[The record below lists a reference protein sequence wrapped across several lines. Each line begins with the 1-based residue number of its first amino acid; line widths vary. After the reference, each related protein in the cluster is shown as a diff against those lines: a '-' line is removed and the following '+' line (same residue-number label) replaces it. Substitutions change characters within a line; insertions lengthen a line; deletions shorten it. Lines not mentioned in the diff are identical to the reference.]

1 MKHSQEKITTSNNMV
16 LILDFGSQV
25 TQLIARRI
33 RELGVFCEVKNFNT
47 GGTTGADKN
56 YAAGISGIESNLSN
70 WAGPYVTNIL
80 GQGQAVAEDRSV
92 LIGAIV
98 LAYMVLF
105 GHGLPNKVNPNIM

>member
-1 MKHSQEKITTSNNMV
+1 MESGLVMVWHSV
-16 LILDFGSQV
+16 LIAIVL
-25 TQLIARRI
+25 
-33 RELGVFCEVKNFNT
+33 
-47 GGTTGADKN
+47 
-56 YAAGISGIESNLSN
+56 
-70 WAGPYVTNIL
+70 YVIMIFIL